1 MDTSKQNS
9 TTNTPQPSPTYNP
22 VDCGNLPSLLMVPI
36 FDKNSSWPSYIVK
49 PIYNEGCNFN
59 YNENLYNN
67 VVNEI
72 SKMLETTGHSY
83 HNINNQPRM
92 FPTMST
98 YIPGKKIGEKMPQ
111 IIYPPST
118 TEDKYVSIPLDPPP
132 MSCETTTDREKQLW
146 YYKTYQPKMYDSM
159 V

>member
-1 MDTSKQNS
+1 MDTSKPNS
-9 TTNTPQPSPTYNP
+9 TNNTPQPSPTYNP
-22 VDCGNLPSLLMVPI
+22 VDCGNLPSLLMVPV

-49 PIYNEGCNFN
+49 PI
-59 YNENLYNN
+59 YNN

-92 FPTMST
+92 FPTVPT
-98 YIPGKKIGEKMPQ
+98 YIPGKKIGEKIPQ

-118 TEDKYVSIPLDPPP
+118 SEDKYVSIPLDPTP
-132 MSCETTTDREKQLW
+132 MSYETTADREKQLW